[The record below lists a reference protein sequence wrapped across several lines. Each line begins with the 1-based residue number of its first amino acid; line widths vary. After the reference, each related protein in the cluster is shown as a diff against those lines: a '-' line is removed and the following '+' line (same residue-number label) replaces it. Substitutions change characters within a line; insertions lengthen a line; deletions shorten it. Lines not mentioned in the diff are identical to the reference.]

1 MITRIHGATS
11 TLAANP
17 RKKHH
22 KRRNPRRHGH
32 ARRRRNPED
41 APKKAKRAFGAAKL
55 DKIAR
60 LEKTIADLRA
70 AISAGPKKRPKKGEP
85 GYVARAYKPSEKVL
99 AARRARAALK
109 AELDQFKE
117 IHGYKR
123 PKSHEGTLVGYA
135 YPFTRTNKKGREVYA
150 GMNIMQGF
158 KVKQKPRASLYRT
171 RTGYKLF
178 KNPLGGLVVAGVPVI
193 DMAIGSAAAIAIGA
207 TAKGLIDNVKA
218 LEAIK
223 TSPVGDIAGE
233 LVTAAAAFVL
243 HDKVLKNPMHKSIA
257 QYAFIGAVFQILS
270 KKLTSPI
277 EGLVKKIPGVAPAA
291 GATAGYSSAMSG
303 VYFDPYT
310 AAPAV
315 GGYVSAETGALSGM
329 YTDVNAMGGLFS
341 APSIYG

>member
-17 RKKHH
+17 RRKHH
-22 KRRNPRRHGH
+22 KRHNPKH
-32 ARRRRNPED
+32 ARRRRNPEKKPFGSR
-41 APKKAKRAFGAAKL
+41 ARSQIEKLKAK
-55 DKIAR
+55 
-60 LEKTIADLRA
+60 LEKYEQILA
-70 AISAGPKKRPKKGEP
+70 AGPKKRPKKGEP
-85 GYVARAYKPSEKVL
+85 GYVARAYKARPKTAAQQAA
-99 AARRARAALK
+99 AARRAAAK
-109 AELDQFKE
+109 AFRES
-117 IHGYKR
+117 HGYR
-123 PKSHEGTLVGYA
+123 MPKEHEGQLLGYA
-135 YPFTRTNKKGREVYA
+135 YPFKRINKKGKKVYGGLHIA
-150 GMNIMQGF
+150 QRLLTGKKN
-158 KVKQKPRASLYRT
+158 KPRLSLYKT
-171 RTGYKLF
+171 SSGYKLF
-178 KNPLGGLVVAGVPVI
+178 KNPGFMLAGVPVI

-218 LEAIK
+218 LEVVK

-233 LVTAAAAFVL
+233 LVTAGVAFVL

-270 KKLTSPI
+270 KKLSAPI

>member
-22 KRRNPRRHGH
+22 KRRNPRRHGY

-60 LEKTIADLRA
+60 LEKTIADLRS
-70 AISAGPKKRPKKGEP
+70 AIAAGPKKRPKKGEP
-85 GYVARAYKPSEKVL
+85 GYKARVYKPSEKVL

-123 PKSHEGTLVGYA
+123 PKAHEGTLVGYA

-150 GMNIMQGF
+150 GLNFMQGF
-158 KVKQKPRASLYRT
+158 KRDKKPRGSLYRT

-193 DMAIGSAAAIAIGA
+193 EMAIGSAATIAIGA
-207 TAKGLIDNVKA
+207 VSEKLLAKFAPAVA
-218 LEAIK
+218 

-233 LVTAAAAFVL
+233 LATAGVAFVL

-257 QYAFIGAVFQILS
+257 QFAFVGAVFQILS
-270 KKLTSPI
+270 KKASQPI
-277 EGLVKKIPGVAPAA
+277 KDAVAKIPGLGPAA

>member
-17 RKKHH
+17 RRKHH

-32 ARRRRNPED
+32 ARRRRNPD
-41 APKKAKRAFGAAKL
+41 PVTTKPKREFGTRARKQIEKL
-55 DKIAR
+55 EGLLKKYQDILA
-60 LEKTIADLRA
+60 
-70 AISAGPKKRPKKGEP
+70 AGPKKRPKKGEP

-135 YPFTRTNKKGREVYA
+135 YPFTRTNKKGKEVYA
-150 GMNIMQGF
+150 GLSFMQGF
-158 KVKQKPRASLYRT
+158 KTKQKPKGSLYRT

-178 KNPLGGLVVAGVPVI
+178 KNPGIVLAGVPVI
-193 DMAIGSAAAIAIGA
+193 EMAIGSAATIAIGA
-207 TAKGLIDNVKA
+207 VSEKLIAKFAPAVA
-218 LEAIK
+218 

-233 LVTAAAAFVL
+233 LATAGVAFLL

-257 QYAFIGAVFQILS
+257 QFAFVGAVFQILS
-270 KKLTSPI
+270 KKASQPI
-277 EGLVKKIPGVAPAA
+277 KDAVAKIPGL
-291 GATAGYSSAMSG
+291 GGYSSQMSG

-310 AAPAV
+310 AAPAT
-315 GGYVSAETGALSGM
+315 GTSGYISADTGAMHGM
-329 YTDVNAMGGLFS
+329 YTDVNAMSGGMGLFN